1 MNTPVADYHTLAC
14 SNSFHNMLNEH
25 VCKLLSFPQVHGGTG
40 GDDPGPGGR
49 RSVRQALPYMLK
61 PTQSEDRPLH
71 RPLHCHRLD
80 KATGGLMI
88 CAKTRPAL
96 SALW

>member
-1 MNTPVADYHTLAC
+1 M
-14 SNSFHNMLNEH
+14 
-25 VCKLLSFPQVHGGTG
+25 
-40 GDDPGPGGR
+40 
-49 RSVRQALPYMLK
+49 RQALPYMLK
-61 PTQSEDRPLH
+61 PTKSEDRPLH

>member
-1 MNTPVADYHTLAC
+1 MRYLT
-14 SNSFHNMLNEH
+14 H
-25 VCKLLSFPQVHGGTG
+25 VSKLPSVFQVHGGTG
-40 GDDPGPGGR
+40 EDDPGPGGR

-61 PTQSEDRPLH
+61 PTKSEDRPLH